1 MIQIDDEYADLP
13 ESPERPLTW
22 GDFKRMV
29 NREHIPDD
37 ALIAYADFS
46 RPAYVGG
53 AATICIWIDSN
64 DGRVVIS

>member
-1 MIQIDDEYADLP
+1 MNEEYAGMSIP
-13 ESPERPLTW
+13 EERPMTW

-29 NREHIPDD
+29 NSKHIPDD

-53 AATICIWIDSN
+53 SATICIWVDCN